1 MPNLGDQTDPL
12 IAHAR
17 ALFENAVET
26 SEGLSDLQ
34 RSIIK
39 LGVLACS
46 GADTRLALREVRAQ
60 GVDGDLLEDLAAAA
74 YLSRGKRAGEAI
86 SLVERV
92 ATDSRRSVETV
103 PVDDIL
109 LEFAE
114 VFGEV
119 PEQVRLLATHAPAAL
134 QAYHLLRSHT
144 IGSHSRHALT
154 IELTLFA
161 VNAADLNT
169 EFATI
174 HALGRGGVARPKGN
188 LLAPD
193 CVLSRSAVLLRGVLP
208 HKRSWRAEKTRSNQ
222 PQRRTEY
229 GEGQWIRLAS
239 GRASSLP

>member
-1 MPNLGDQTDPL
+1 MPNPGDQTGPL
-12 IAHAR
+12 IPHAR

-26 SEGLSDLQ
+26 SEDLSDLQ

-46 GADTRLALREVRAQ
+46 GADTHLALREVRAQ

-74 YLSRGKRAGEAI
+74 YLSRGIRAGEAI

-174 HALGRGGVARPKGN
+174 HALGARRRGATERQLVSTGLCVISVSGVA
-188 LLAPD
+188 
-193 CVLSRSAVLLRGVLP
+193 SWRSASQAIV
-208 HKRSWRAEKTRSNQ
+208 
-222 PQRRTEY
+222 
-229 GEGQWIRLAS
+229 AS
-239 GRASSLP
+239 REDEIQSTAKEN